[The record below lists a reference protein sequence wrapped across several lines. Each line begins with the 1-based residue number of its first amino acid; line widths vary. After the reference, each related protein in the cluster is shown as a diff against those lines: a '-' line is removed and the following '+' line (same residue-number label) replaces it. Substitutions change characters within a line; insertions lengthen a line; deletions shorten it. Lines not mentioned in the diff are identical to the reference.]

1 MINEAIAKITDE
13 MMKIDTPHA
22 VAVEEH
28 LTSICKTEVVAMK
41 LLDESKTLKGFMD
54 QLLEEA
60 KKRKKGN
67 VAYIA
72 PDEVYQMA
80 EDYYGI
86 TEDDKKAVPVAV
98 LDYSSRPADIIDITS
113 LL

>member
-1 MINEAIAKITDE
+1 MIDKAIARITDE

-28 LTSICKTEVVAMK
+28 LTEICKTDAVAEK
-41 LLDESKTLKGFMD
+41 LLDESKSLEGFLD
-54 QLLEEA
+54 LLLEEA

-72 PDEVYQMA
+72 PDEVWQMV
-80 EDYYGI
+80 EEYYGI
-86 TEDDKKAVPVAV
+86 TEEDKQIASYDQK
-98 LDYSSRPADIIDITS
+98 PAEDIIDITA

>member
-1 MINEAIAKITDE
+1 MIDRAIAKITDE

-22 VAVEEH
+22 VAVEEY
-28 LTSICKTEVVAMK
+28 LTEICTTEAVAEK
-41 LLDESKTLKGFMD
+41 LLDESKTLKEFLD
-54 QLLEEA
+54 LLLEEA

-72 PDEVYQMA
+72 PDEVWQLA
-80 EDYYGI
+80 EEYYGI
-86 TEDDKKAVPVAV
+86 TEEDK
-98 LDYSSRPADIIDITS
+98 SSIGATFAEDIIDITS

>member
-1 MINEAIAKITDE
+1 MIDKAIARVTE
-13 MMKIDTPHA
+13 QMMKIDTPHA

-28 LTSICKTEVVAMK
+28 LTSICTTEAVALK
-41 LLDESKTLKGFMD
+41 LLDDKKSLQGFLDELLK
-54 QLLEEA
+54 EA
-60 KKRKKGN
+60 RKRAKGN

-86 TEDDKKAVPVAV
+86 TEEDK
-98 LDYSSRPADIIDITS
+98 SSMAGVSTDDIIDITAF
-113 LL
+113 L

>member
-1 MINEAIAKITDE
+1 MINKAIARITDE

-28 LTSICKTEVVAMK
+28 LTEICTTEAVAEK
-41 LLDESKTLKGFMD
+41 LLDESKSLKGFLD

-72 PDEVYQMA
+72 PDEVWQMV

-86 TEDDKKAVPVAV
+86 TEEDK
-98 LDYSSRPADIIDITS
+98 SSMGGMPTDDIIDITN

>member
-1 MINEAIAKITDE
+1 MINKAIAKITDE

-22 VAVEEH
+22 VAVEEY
-28 LTSICKTEVVAMK
+28 LTGICITEAVAEK

-72 PDEVYQMA
+72 PDEVWQMV

-86 TEDDKKAVPVAV
+86 TEEDK
-98 LDYSSRPADIIDITS
+98 SSMGGMSTDDIIDITN